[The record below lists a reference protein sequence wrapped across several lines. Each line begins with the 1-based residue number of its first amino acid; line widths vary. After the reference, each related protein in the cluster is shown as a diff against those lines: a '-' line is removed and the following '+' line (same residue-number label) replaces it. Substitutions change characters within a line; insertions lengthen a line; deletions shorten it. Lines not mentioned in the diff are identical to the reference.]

1 MSWIAVGVG
10 VGTVSMISSVSG
22 NIAQNK
28 AQQRN
33 NEMIRQSAEMQA
45 KVKRK
50 YLKQSYDIQMNELY
64 SMADEFDREVGVDL
78 TNLLYES
85 EKMKGQIANTTA
97 FRNVNGN
104 ASARLQNVAEIQK
117 ELSNDMLQQEL
128 QNKYIALGKEINT
141 ARLNYERESM
151 DITMGLA
158 SSLSQQN
165 FNFKSTTEIAMSG
178 VTAGLG
184 GFMMGKSLGSAFS
197 STPNTIN
204 SSITGAS
211 TGGSIS
217 RGGLGLSGNS
227 FNYNP
232 TNTINSSVFK

>member
-10 VGTVSMISSVSG
+10 AVSLISSVSG

-28 AQQRN
+28 AQQKN
-33 NEMIRQSAEMQA
+33 NEMIRQASETQA

-85 EKMKGQIANTTA
+85 EKMKGQIANATA
-97 FRNVNGN
+97 FRNVSGN

-117 ELSNDMLQQEL
+117 ELSNDMLQQEV
-128 QNKYIALGKEINT
+128 QNKYMALGKEINS
-141 ARLNYERESM
+141 AKLNNERESL
-151 DITMGLA
+151 DITLGLGSA
-158 SSLSQQN
+158 LSQQN
-165 FNFKSTTEIAMSG
+165 FNYKSTAEIGMGGLMAGASG
-178 VTAGLG
+178 Y
-184 GFMMGKSLGSAFS
+184 MMGSNLSSAYK

-204 SSITGAS
+204 SGITGAS
-211 TGGSIS
+211 RGTNVRRGSI
-217 RGGLGLSGNS
+217 L
-227 FNYNP
+227 
-232 TNTINSSVFK
+232 

>member
-1 MSWIAVGVG
+1 MSWIGVG
-10 VGTVSMISSVSG
+10 VAGVSIISSVSG

-33 NEMIRQSAEMQA
+33 NEMIRQSSEMQA

-50 YLKQSYDIQMNELY
+50 YLKQSYDIQMHELY
-64 SMADEFDREVGVDL
+64 SMSEEFDKEVGVDL

-97 FRNVNGN
+97 FRNVSGN

-128 QNKYIALGKEINT
+128 QNKYMALGKEINS
-141 ARLNYERESM
+141 ARLNYERESL
-151 DITMGLA
+151 DITMELA
-158 SSLSQQN
+158 GSLSQQN
-165 FNFKSTTEIAMSG
+165 FNFKSTAEIAMG
-178 VTAGLG
+178 GAMAGMS

>member
-1 MSWIAVGVG
+1 MSWIAAGVG
-10 VGTVSMISSVSG
+10 IGAVSLISSVSG

-45 KVKRK
+45 NIKKK
-50 YLKQSYDIQMNELY
+50 YLKQSYDIQMHELY
-64 SMADEFDREVGVDL
+64 SMADEFDKEVGVDL

-97 FRNVNGN
+97 FRNVSGN

-128 QNKYIALGKEINT
+128 QNKYMALGKEINT
-141 ARLNYERESM
+141 TRLNYDRDSM

-158 SSLSQQN
+158 GSLSQQN
-165 FNFKSTTEIAMSG
+165 FNFKSPTEIAMG
-178 VTAGLG
+178 GAMAGMS

-197 STPNTIN
+197 SAPNTIN

-211 TGGSIS
+211 TGTNIT

-227 FNYNP
+227 MNYNP

>member
-1 MSWIAVGVG
+1 MSWIAVGVAG
-10 VGTVSMISSVSG
+10 VSLVSSVSG

-33 NEMIRQSAEMQA
+33 NEMIRQSSEMQA

-97 FRNVNGN
+97 FRNVSGN

-128 QNKYIALGKEINT
+128 QNKYIALGKEINA

-165 FNFKSTTEIAMSG
+165 FNFKSTSEIAMG
-178 VTAGLG
+178 GAMAGMS

-211 TGGSIS
+211 TGANIS

>member
-10 VGTVSMISSVSG
+10 AVSLISSVSG

-28 AQQRN
+28 AQQKN
-33 NEMIRQSAEMQA
+33 NEMIKQSSEAQA
-45 KVKRK
+45 RIKSK
-50 YLKQSYDIQMNELY
+50 YLKQSYDIQMHELY
-64 SMADEFDREVGVDL
+64 NMSEEFDKEVGVDL

-85 EKMKGQIANTTA
+85 EKMKGQIANATA
-97 FRNVNGN
+97 FRNVSGN

-128 QNKYIALGKEINT
+128 QNKYMALGSEINS
-141 ARLNYERESM
+141 ARLNYDRESL

-158 SSLSQQN
+158 GSLSQQN
-165 FNFKSTTEIAMSG
+165 FNYKSSGEIAMSG
-178 VTAGLG
+178 ATAGLG

-197 STPNTIN
+197 STPTTIN

>member
-10 VGTVSMISSVSG
+10 AVSLISSVSG

-28 AQQRN
+28 AQQKN
-33 NEMIRQSAEMQA
+33 NEMIKQSSEAQA
-45 KVKRK
+45 RIKSK
-50 YLKQSYDIQMNELY
+50 YLKQSYDIQMHELY
-64 SMADEFDREVGVDL
+64 NMSEEFDKEVGVDL

-97 FRNVNGN
+97 FRNVSGN

-128 QNKYIALGKEINT
+128 QNKYMALGSEINL
-141 ARLNYERESM
+141 ARLNYDRESL

-158 SSLSQQN
+158 GSLSQQN
-165 FNFKSTTEIAMSG
+165 FNYKSSGEIAMGGVSAGMSG
-178 VTAGLG
+178 Y
-184 GFMMGKSLGSAFS
+184 MMGSSLGSAFK

-204 SSITGAS
+204 SGITGAS
-211 TGGSIS
+211 TGTNIS
-217 RGGLGLSGNS
+217 RGGLGLTNNS
-227 FNYNP
+227 MNYNP
-232 TNTINSSVFK
+232 TNTINSSVFKK

>member
-10 VGTVSMISSVSG
+10 AVSLISSVSG

-28 AQQRN
+28 AQQKN
-33 NEMIRQSAEMQA
+33 NEMIKQSSEAQA
-45 KVKRK
+45 RIKSK
-50 YLKQSYDIQMNELY
+50 YLKQSYDIQMHELY
-64 SMADEFDREVGVDL
+64 SMSEEFDKEVGVDL

-85 EKMKGQIANTTA
+85 EKMKGQIANATA
-97 FRNVNGN
+97 FRNVSGN

-128 QNKYIALGKEINT
+128 QNKYMSLGSEINS
-141 ARLNYERESM
+141 ARLNYDRESL

-158 SSLSQQN
+158 GSLSQQN
-165 FNFKSTTEIAMSG
+165 FNFKSPTEIAMSG
-178 VTAGLG
+178 VSAGLG
-184 GFMMGKSLGSAFS
+184 GFMMGKSLVSAFS

-217 RGGLGLSGNS
+217 RGGLGLSNNS
-227 FNYNP
+227 MNYNP
-232 TNTINSSVFK
+232 TNTTNSSVFK

>member
-1 MSWIAVGVG
+1 MSWIAVGVAG
-10 VGTVSMISSVSG
+10 VSMISSVSG

-165 FNFKSTTEIAMSG
+165 FNFKSPTEIVISG
-178 VTAGLG
+178 ATAGLG

-211 TGGSIS
+211 TGANIS

>member
-1 MSWIAVGVG
+1 MSWIITGVAIGG
-10 VGTVSMISSVSG
+10 VSLISSVSG

-45 KVKRK
+45 NIKKK
-50 YLKQSYDIQMNELY
+50 YLKQSYDIQMHELY
-64 SMADEFDREVGVDL
+64 SMSEEFDKEVGVDL

-97 FRNVNGN
+97 FRNVSGN

-128 QNKYIALGKEINT
+128 QNKYMALGKEINS
-141 ARLNYERESM
+141 ARLNYERESL

-158 SSLSQQN
+158 GSLSQQN
-165 FNFKSTTEIAMSG
+165 FNYKSTAEIAMG
-178 VTAGLG
+178 GAMAGIG

-204 SSITGAS
+204 SGITGAS
-211 TGGSIS
+211 TGTNIS
-217 RGGLGLSGNS
+217 RGGLGLTNNS
-227 FNYNP
+227 MNYNP

>member
-1 MSWIAVGVG
+1 MSWIVTGVAIGG
-10 VGTVSMISSVSG
+10 VSLISSVSG

-33 NEMIRQSAEMQA
+33 NEMIRQSSEMQA

-97 FRNVNGN
+97 FRNVSGN

-141 ARLNYERESM
+141 ARLNYDRESM

-165 FNFKSTTEIAMSG
+165 FNFKSPTEIAMSG
-178 VTAGLG
+178 VSAGLG

-204 SSITGAS
+204 SSITGSS
-211 TGGSIS
+211 TGANIS

-227 FNYNP
+227 FNYAP

>member
-1 MSWIAVGVG
+1 MSWIGVG
-10 VGTVSMISSVSG
+10 IGGVSLISSVSG

-33 NEMIRQSAEMQA
+33 NEMIKQSSEAQA
-45 KVKRK
+45 RIKSK
-50 YLKQSYDIQMNELY
+50 YLKQSYDIQMHELY
-64 SMADEFDREVGVDL
+64 SMSEEFDKEVGVDL

-97 FRNVNGN
+97 FRNVSGN

-117 ELSNDMLQQEL
+117 ELSNDMLQQGLES
-128 QNKYIALGKEINT
+128 KYMALGKEINS
-141 ARLNYERESM
+141 ARLNYDRESL

-158 SSLSQQN
+158 GSLSQQN
-165 FNFKSTTEIAMSG
+165 FNFKSPTEIAMSG

-211 TGGSIS
+211 TGTNIS
-217 RGGLGLSGNS
+217 RGGLGLTNNS
-227 FNYNP
+227 MNYNP